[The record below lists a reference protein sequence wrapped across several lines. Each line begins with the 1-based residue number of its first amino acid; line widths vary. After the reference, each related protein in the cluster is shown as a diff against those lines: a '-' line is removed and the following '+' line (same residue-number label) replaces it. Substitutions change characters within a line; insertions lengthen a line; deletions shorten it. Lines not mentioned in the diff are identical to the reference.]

1 MKLDFS
7 YSFQLKVKLFF
18 TIVVLV
24 ILDQTTKLFV
34 SNNFEINQTQQIFSI
49 LSFTFVKNY
58 GIAFSLFNELEGVG
72 QLILNIVI
80 FFILAFIAKEL
91 FTNLVSSNLYLI
103 GLSLILGGGSA
114 NFIDRYDNSAV
125 TDFIIL
131 HYKDIYFPA
140 VFNIADLSISI
151 GAVLIIIYYL
161 SNKTNE
167 VH

>member
-1 MKLDFS
+1 M
-7 YSFQLKVKLFF
+7 QNIRLKG
-18 TIVVLV
+18 V
-24 ILDQTTKLFV
+24 I
-34 SNNFEINQTQQIFSI
+34 SFSI
-49 LSFTFVKNY
+49 ILIIIVIDFFSKQYALLFDQNYVLNSFITIYKMNNY
-58 GIAFSLFNELEGVG
+58 GIAFSLFNNLENVG
-72 QLILNIVI
+72 QLILNIII
-80 FFILAFIAKEL
+80 FFILALIAREL
-91 FTNLVSSNLYLI
+91 FTNLASSNLYLI

-151 GAVLIIIYYL
+151 GAVLIIIYYM

>member
-1 MKLDFS
+1 MQDIRLKGVISFCIILTIIVIDYFS
-7 YSFQLKVKLFF
+7 KQYALLFDQNYVLNSFI
-18 TIVVLV
+18 TIY
-24 ILDQTTKLFV
+24 KM
-34 SNNFEINQTQQIFSI
+34 N
-49 LSFTFVKNY
+49 NY
-58 GIAFSLFNELEGVG
+58 GIAFSLFNELESVG

-151 GAVLIIIYYL
+151 GAVLIIIYYM
-161 SNKTNE
+161 SDKVNE
-167 VH
+167 VS

>member
-1 MKLDFS
+1 MQDIRLKGAISFCIILTIIVIDYFS
-7 YSFQLKVKLFF
+7 KQYALLFDQNYVLNSFI
-18 TIVVLV
+18 TIY
-24 ILDQTTKLFV
+24 KM
-34 SNNFEINQTQQIFSI
+34 N
-49 LSFTFVKNY
+49 NY
-58 GIAFSLFNELEGVG
+58 GIAFSLFNELESVG

-80 FFILAFIAKEL
+80 FFILVFIAREL
-91 FTNLVSSNLYLI
+91 FTNLTSSNLYLI

-151 GAVLIIIYYL
+151 GAVLIIIYYM
-161 SNKTNE
+161 SNKKNE

>member
-1 MKLDFS
+1 MQDVRLKGVI
-7 YSFQLKVKLFF
+7 SFCIIL
-18 TIVVLV
+18 TIVVIDYFSKQYAL
-24 ILDQTTKLFV
+24 IFDQNYVL
-34 SNNFEINQTQQIFSI
+34 N
-49 LSFTFVKNY
+49 SFITIYKMNNY
-58 GIAFSLFNELEGVG
+58 GIAFSLFNELESVG

-80 FFILAFIAKEL
+80 FFILVFIAREL
-91 FTNLVSSNLYLI
+91 FTNLASSNLYLI

-151 GAVLIIIYYL
+151 GAVLIIIYYM

>member
-1 MKLDFS
+1 MQDIRLKGAISFFIILTIIVIDYFS
-7 YSFQLKVKLFF
+7 KQYALLFDQNYVLNSFI
-18 TIVVLV
+18 TIY
-24 ILDQTTKLFV
+24 KM
-34 SNNFEINQTQQIFSI
+34 N
-49 LSFTFVKNY
+49 NY
-58 GIAFSLFNELEGVG
+58 GIAFSLFNELESAG

-80 FFILAFIAKEL
+80 FFILAFIAREL
-91 FTNLVSSNLYLI
+91 FTNLASSNLYLI
-103 GLSLILGGGSA
+103 GLSLILGGGTA

-151 GAVLIIIYYL
+151 GAVLMIIYYM
-161 SNKTNE
+161 SNKANE

>member
-1 MKLDFS
+1 MQDIRLKGVISICIILTIIVIDYFS
-7 YSFQLKVKLFF
+7 KKYALLFDQNYVLNSFI
-18 TIVVLV
+18 TIY
-24 ILDQTTKLFV
+24 KM
-34 SNNFEINQTQQIFSI
+34 N
-49 LSFTFVKNY
+49 NY
-58 GIAFSLFNELEGVG
+58 GIAFSLFNELESVG

-91 FTNLVSSNLYLI
+91 FTNLVSSNLYII

-151 GAVLIIIYYL
+151 GAILIIIYYM

>member
-1 MKLDFS
+1 MQDIRLKGAISFCIILTIIVIDYFS
-7 YSFQLKVKLFF
+7 KQYALIFDQNYVLNSFI
-18 TIVVLV
+18 TIY
-24 ILDQTTKLFV
+24 KM
-34 SNNFEINQTQQIFSI
+34 N
-49 LSFTFVKNY
+49 NY
-58 GIAFSLFNELEGVG
+58 GIAFSLFNELESVG

-80 FFILAFIAKEL
+80 FFILVFIAREL
-91 FTNLVSSNLYLI
+91 FTNLASSNLYLI

-151 GAVLIIIYYL
+151 GAVLIIIYYMRD
-161 SNKTNE
+161 KANE

>member
-1 MKLDFS
+1 MQDIRIRGVISFFIILIIIVIDYFS
-7 YSFQLKVKLFF
+7 KQYALLFDQNYALNSFI
-18 TIVVLV
+18 TIY
-24 ILDQTTKLFV
+24 KM
-34 SNNFEINQTQQIFSI
+34 N
-49 LSFTFVKNY
+49 NY
-58 GIAFSLFNELEGVG
+58 GIAFSMFNELESVG
-72 QLILNIVI
+72 QLILNLVI

-151 GAVLIIIYYL
+151 GAVLIIIYYI
-161 SNKTNE
+161 SNKANE

>member
-1 MKLDFS
+1 MQDIRLKGVISFCIILIIIVIDFFS
-7 YSFQLKVKLFF
+7 KQYALLFDQNYVLNSFI
-18 TIVVLV
+18 TIY
-24 ILDQTTKLFV
+24 KM
-34 SNNFEINQTQQIFSI
+34 N
-49 LSFTFVKNY
+49 NY
-58 GIAFSLFNELEGVG
+58 GIAFSLFNELESVG

-80 FFILAFIAKEL
+80 FLILVFIAREL
-91 FTNLVSSNLYLI
+91 FTNLASSNLYLI

-151 GAVLIIIYYL
+151 GAVLIIIYYM

>member
-1 MKLDFS
+1 M
-7 YSFQLKVKLFF
+7 
-18 TIVVLV
+18 
-24 ILDQTTKLFV
+24 
-34 SNNFEINQTQQIFSI
+34 N
-49 LSFTFVKNY
+49 NY
-58 GIAFSLFNELEGVG
+58 GIAFSLFNNLENVG
-72 QLILNIVI
+72 QLILNIII
-80 FFILAFIAKEL
+80 FFILALIAREL
-91 FTNLVSSNLYLI
+91 YTNLANSNLYLI

-151 GAVLIIIYYL
+151 GAVLIIIYYM
-161 SNKTNE
+161 SNKNNE

>member
-1 MKLDFS
+1 MQDIRLKGAISFCIILTIIVIDYFS
-7 YSFQLKVKLFF
+7 KKYALLFDQNYVLNSFI
-18 TIVVLV
+18 TIY
-24 ILDQTTKLFV
+24 KM
-34 SNNFEINQTQQIFSI
+34 N
-49 LSFTFVKNY
+49 NY
-58 GIAFSLFNELEGVG
+58 GIAFSLFNNLENVG
-72 QLILNIVI
+72 QLILNIII
-80 FFILAFIAKEL
+80 FFILALIAREL
-91 FTNLVSSNLYLI
+91 FTNLASSNLYLI

-151 GAVLIIIYYL
+151 GAVLIIIYYM

>member
-1 MKLDFS
+1 MQDIRLKGAISFCIILTIIVIDYFS
-7 YSFQLKVKLFF
+7 KQYALIFDQNYVLNSFI
-18 TIVVLV
+18 TIY
-24 ILDQTTKLFV
+24 KM
-34 SNNFEINQTQQIFSI
+34 N
-49 LSFTFVKNY
+49 NY
-58 GIAFSLFNELEGVG
+58 GIAFSLFNELESVG

-80 FFILAFIAKEL
+80 FFILVFIAREL
-91 FTNLVSSNLYLI
+91 FTNLASSNLYLI
-103 GLSLILGGGSA
+103 GLSFILGGGSA

-151 GAVLIIIYYL
+151 GAVLIIIYYF
-161 SNKTNE
+161 SNKTNA

>member
-1 MKLDFS
+1 MQDVRLKGVISFCIILTIIVIDYFS
-7 YSFQLKVKLFF
+7 KQYALIFDQNYVLNSFI
-18 TIVVLV
+18 TIY
-24 ILDQTTKLFV
+24 KM
-34 SNNFEINQTQQIFSI
+34 N
-49 LSFTFVKNY
+49 NY

-151 GAVLIIIYYL
+151 GAVLIIIYYM
-161 SNKTNE
+161 SDKANE

>member
-1 MKLDFS
+1 MQDIRLKGAISFCIILTIIVIDYFS
-7 YSFQLKVKLFF
+7 KQYALIFDQNYVVNSFI
-18 TIVVLV
+18 TIY
-24 ILDQTTKLFV
+24 K
-34 SNNFEINQTQQIFSI
+34 IN
-49 LSFTFVKNY
+49 NY

-80 FFILAFIAKEL
+80 FFILAFITKEL

-151 GAVLIIIYYL
+151 GAVLIIIYYM
-161 SNKTNE
+161 SDKVNE
-167 VH
+167 VS

>member
-1 MKLDFS
+1 MQDIRLKGAI
-7 YSFQLKVKLFF
+7 SFCIILTIIVIDYLSKQYALLFDQNYVLNSF
-18 TIVVLV
+18 ITIY
-24 ILDQTTKLFV
+24 KM
-34 SNNFEINQTQQIFSI
+34 N
-49 LSFTFVKNY
+49 NY
-58 GIAFSLFNELEGVG
+58 GIAFSLFNELEDVG

-151 GAVLIIIYYL
+151 GAVLIIIYYM
-161 SNKTNE
+161 SNKANE

>member
-1 MKLDFS
+1 MQDIRLKGAISFCIILTIIVIDYFS
-7 YSFQLKVKLFF
+7 KQYALLFDQNYVLNSFI
-18 TIVVLV
+18 TIY
-24 ILDQTTKLFV
+24 KM
-34 SNNFEINQTQQIFSI
+34 N
-49 LSFTFVKNY
+49 NY

-80 FFILAFIAKEL
+80 FFILTFIAKEL

-151 GAVLIIIYYL
+151 GAVLIIIYYMRD
-161 SNKTNE
+161 KANE

>member
-1 MKLDFS
+1 VIDYFS
-7 YSFQLKVKLFF
+7 KQYALLFDQNYVLNSFI
-18 TIVVLV
+18 TIY
-24 ILDQTTKLFV
+24 KM
-34 SNNFEINQTQQIFSI
+34 N
-49 LSFTFVKNY
+49 NY

-151 GAVLIIIYYL
+151 GAVLIIIYYM
-161 SNKTNE
+161 SDKANE

>member
-1 MKLDFS
+1 MQDIRLKGVISFCIILTIIVIDYFS
-7 YSFQLKVKLFF
+7 KQYALLFDQNYVLNSFI
-18 TIVVLV
+18 TIY
-24 ILDQTTKLFV
+24 KM
-34 SNNFEINQTQQIFSI
+34 N
-49 LSFTFVKNY
+49 NY
-58 GIAFSLFNELEGVG
+58 GIAFSLFNELESVG

-80 FFILAFIAKEL
+80 FLILVFIAREL
-91 FTNLVSSNLYLI
+91 FTNLASSNLYLI

>member
-1 MKLDFS
+1 MQDVRLKGVISFCIILTIIVIDYFS
-7 YSFQLKVKLFF
+7 KQYALIFDQNYVLNSFI
-18 TIVVLV
+18 TIY
-24 ILDQTTKLFV
+24 KM
-34 SNNFEINQTQQIFSI
+34 N
-49 LSFTFVKNY
+49 NY
-58 GIAFSLFNELEGVG
+58 GIAFSLFNELESVG

-80 FFILAFIAKEL
+80 FLILVFIAREL
-91 FTNLVSSNLYLI
+91 FTNLASSNLYLI

-151 GAVLIIIYYL
+151 GAVLIIIYYM

>member
-1 MKLDFS
+1 MQDIRLKGAISFCIILTIIVIDYFS
-7 YSFQLKVKLFF
+7 KQYALLFDQNYVLNSFI
-18 TIVVLV
+18 TIY
-24 ILDQTTKLFV
+24 KM
-34 SNNFEINQTQQIFSI
+34 N
-49 LSFTFVKNY
+49 NY
-58 GIAFSLFNELEGVG
+58 GIAFSLFNNLENVG
-72 QLILNIVI
+72 QLILNIII
-80 FFILAFIAKEL
+80 FFILALIAREL
-91 FTNLVSSNLYLI
+91 FTNLASSNLYLI

-151 GAVLIIIYYL
+151 GAVLIIIYYM

>member
-1 MKLDFS
+1 MQDIRLKGAISFCIILTIIVIDYFS
-7 YSFQLKVKLFF
+7 KQYALLFDQNYVLNSFI
-18 TIVVLV
+18 TIY
-24 ILDQTTKLFV
+24 KM
-34 SNNFEINQTQQIFSI
+34 N
-49 LSFTFVKNY
+49 NY

-151 GAVLIIIYYL
+151 GAVLIIIYYM
-161 SNKTNE
+161 SDKVNE
-167 VH
+167 VS

>member
-1 MKLDFS
+1 MQDIRLKGAISFCIILTIIVIDYFS
-7 YSFQLKVKLFF
+7 KQYALLFDQNYVLNSFI
-18 TIVVLV
+18 TIY
-24 ILDQTTKLFV
+24 KM
-34 SNNFEINQTQQIFSI
+34 N
-49 LSFTFVKNY
+49 NY
-58 GIAFSLFNELEGVG
+58 GIAFSLFNELDGVG

-151 GAVLIIIYYL
+151 GAVLLIIYYL
-161 SNKTNE
+161 IKIMF
-167 VH
+167 

>member
-1 MKLDFS
+1 MQDIRLKGVISFCIILTIIVIDYFS
-7 YSFQLKVKLFF
+7 KQYALLFDQNYILNSFI
-18 TIVVLV
+18 TIY
-24 ILDQTTKLFV
+24 KM
-34 SNNFEINQTQQIFSI
+34 N
-49 LSFTFVKNY
+49 NY

-80 FFILAFIAKEL
+80 FFVLALIAREL

-125 TDFIIL
+125 TDFIVL

-151 GAVLIIIYYL
+151 GAVLIIIYYM
-161 SNKTNE
+161 SHKANE

>member
-1 MKLDFS
+1 MQDIRLKGAI
-7 YSFQLKVKLFF
+7 SFCIILTIIVIDYLSKQYALLFDQNYVLNSF
-18 TIVVLV
+18 ITIY
-24 ILDQTTKLFV
+24 KM
-34 SNNFEINQTQQIFSI
+34 N
-49 LSFTFVKNY
+49 NY

-151 GAVLIIIYYL
+151 GAVLIIIYYM
-161 SNKTNE
+161 SNKANE

>member
-1 MKLDFS
+1 MQDIRLKGAISFCIILTIIVIDYFS
-7 YSFQLKVKLFF
+7 KQYALIFDQNYVLNSFI
-18 TIVVLV
+18 TIY
-24 ILDQTTKLFV
+24 KM
-34 SNNFEINQTQQIFSI
+34 N
-49 LSFTFVKNY
+49 NY

-151 GAVLIIIYYL
+151 GAVLIIIYYM

>member
-1 MKLDFS
+1 MQDIRLKGAISFCIILTIIVIDYFS
-7 YSFQLKVKLFF
+7 KQYVLLFDQNYVLNSFI
-18 TIVVLV
+18 TIY
-24 ILDQTTKLFV
+24 KM
-34 SNNFEINQTQQIFSI
+34 N
-49 LSFTFVKNY
+49 NY
-58 GIAFSLFNELEGVG
+58 GIAFSLFNELESVG

-151 GAVLIIIYYL
+151 GAVLIIIYYM
-161 SNKTNE
+161 SNKANE

>member
-1 MKLDFS
+1 MQDIRLKGAISFCIILTIIVIDYFS
-7 YSFQLKVKLFF
+7 KQYALIFDQNYVLNSFI
-18 TIVVLV
+18 TIY
-24 ILDQTTKLFV
+24 KM
-34 SNNFEINQTQQIFSI
+34 N
-49 LSFTFVKNY
+49 NY
-58 GIAFSLFNELEGVG
+58 GIAFSLFNELESVG

-80 FFILAFIAKEL
+80 FLILVFIAREL
-91 FTNLVSSNLYLI
+91 FTNLASSNLYLI

-151 GAVLIIIYYL
+151 GAVLIIIYYM
-161 SNKTNE
+161 SDKANE

>member
-1 MKLDFS
+1 MQDVRLKGVISFCIILTIIVIDYFS
-7 YSFQLKVKLFF
+7 KQYALIFDQNYVVNSFI
-18 TIVVLV
+18 TIY
-24 ILDQTTKLFV
+24 KM
-34 SNNFEINQTQQIFSI
+34 N
-49 LSFTFVKNY
+49 NY
-58 GIAFSLFNELEGVG
+58 GIAFSLFNELESVG

-80 FFILAFIAKEL
+80 FLILVFIAREL
-91 FTNLVSSNLYLI
+91 FTNLASSNLYLI

-131 HYKDIYFPA
+131 HYRDIYFPA

-151 GAVLIIIYYL
+151 GAVLIIIYYM
-161 SNKTNE
+161 SNKANE

>member
-1 MKLDFS
+1 MQDIRLKGAISFCIILTIIVIDYFS
-7 YSFQLKVKLFF
+7 KQYALLFDQNYVLNSFI
-18 TIVVLV
+18 TIY
-24 ILDQTTKLFV
+24 KM
-34 SNNFEINQTQQIFSI
+34 N
-49 LSFTFVKNY
+49 NY
-58 GIAFSLFNELEGVG
+58 GIAFSLFNELDGVG

-151 GAVLIIIYYL
+151 GAILIIIYYM
-161 SNKTNE
+161 SDKTNE

>member
-1 MKLDFS
+1 MQDIRLKGAISFCIILTIIVIDYFS
-7 YSFQLKVKLFF
+7 KQYALLFDQNYVLNSFI
-18 TIVVLV
+18 TIY
-24 ILDQTTKLFV
+24 KM
-34 SNNFEINQTQQIFSI
+34 N
-49 LSFTFVKNY
+49 NY

-151 GAVLIIIYYL
+151 GAILIIIYYM

>member
-1 MKLDFS
+1 MQDIRLKGAISFCIILTIIVIDYFS
-7 YSFQLKVKLFF
+7 KQYALLFDQNYVLNSFI
-18 TIVVLV
+18 TIY
-24 ILDQTTKLFV
+24 KM
-34 SNNFEINQTQQIFSI
+34 N
-49 LSFTFVKNY
+49 NY

-80 FFILAFIAKEL
+80 FLILVFIAREL
-91 FTNLVSSNLYLI
+91 FTNLASSNLYLI

-151 GAVLIIIYYL
+151 GAVLIIIYYM

>member
-1 MKLDFS
+1 MQDVRLKGVISFCIILTIIVIDYFS
-7 YSFQLKVKLFF
+7 KQYALIFDQNYVLNSFI
-18 TIVVLV
+18 TIY
-24 ILDQTTKLFV
+24 KM
-34 SNNFEINQTQQIFSI
+34 N
-49 LSFTFVKNY
+49 NY
-58 GIAFSLFNELEGVG
+58 GIAFSLFNELESVG

-80 FFILAFIAKEL
+80 FFILVFIAREL
-91 FTNLVSSNLYLI
+91 FTNLASSNLYLI

-151 GAVLIIIYYL
+151 GAVLIIIYYM

-167 VH
+167 IH